1 MLNINWEVNRDRI
14 SVAYATEAFFAVLRV
29 GVSQGRACSVC
40 VVALRMLRGATGEG
54 GRRQVWPHCTRTLSL
69 QHGLRWVHTAV
80 WATVWAVAGNG
91 PTAGAC
97 EGGPELLPRNFLTD
111 RRVFWFGET
120 CDKRGTELVGV
131 GHDLSLGG
139 RWRRATEGNNQLE
152 GRYLR
157 YPKQDIR
164 KIVFK

>member
-54 GRRQVWPHCTRTLSL
+54 GRRQLWPHCTRTPLL
-69 QHGLRWVHTAV
+69 QYPPAMGTQPSELLYGLVV
-80 WATVWAVAGNG
+80 GQG
-91 PTAGAC
+91 PTAGAF
-97 EGGPELLPRNFLTD
+97 EGGPDLLPRNFLTD

-120 CDKRGTELVGV
+120 CDMRGTELVGV

-164 KIVFK
+164 RIVFR